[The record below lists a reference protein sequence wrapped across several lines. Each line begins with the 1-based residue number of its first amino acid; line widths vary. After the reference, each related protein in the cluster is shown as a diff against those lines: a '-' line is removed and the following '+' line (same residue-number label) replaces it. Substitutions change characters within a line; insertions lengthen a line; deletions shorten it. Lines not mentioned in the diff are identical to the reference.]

1 MDDKSIAIVLSGMGS
16 DGSLGIRSIKER
28 NGLVL
33 VQEPDNA
40 KFNSMPIHAIDA
52 ALADV
57 VASADQLPL
66 KLLNLLKLN
75 QPKRM
80 SSPGEQQ
87 TKSDIDKVIILIREK
102 TGHDFSSYKKSTLF
116 RRIERRKGA
125 HQFTEMVDYVRYL
138 QENPMEI
145 EILFRELLIG
155 VTNFFRDVHVWEK
168 LLENYLPDLLQ
179 KLPDGYVL
187 RAWVT
192 GCSTGEEAFSLAI
205 VFKEALEKIKTEKT
219 LSLQIF
225 ATDLDADAIDKARK
239 GIFTKNITVD
249 VNSERLKR
257 FFISDG
263 DNYHVHSSI
272 REMIIFAP
280 QNVTKDPPFTKL
292 DILTC
297 RNMLIYMDGE
307 LQKRLIDLFNFS
319 LNPGGILVLGTAE
332 TIENEKGFFE
342 EVDPKLKIYRRTT
355 VPSVHKFSDFPGTF
369 RPMLQDTVIPG
380 QVPNFNENTQGFVD
394 QLILQR
400 FAPAAVLVNN
410 QGDIIYIS
418 GRTGQFLEP
427 VAGKANWNIYAMA
440 REGLGNELPGLF
452 RKAVQ
457 DLSPM
462 TLKAVK
468 VKNDGNS
475 IYVDVTVER
484 LEHPKSLKGF
494 IIVVFAVVPEPIY
507 ANNTQ
512 DTNGK
517 QLPSSRELELEAQL
531 KRSNEEIHSIREEM
545 QTSQEELRSTNEELQ
560 STNEELQ
567 STNEE
572 LTTSK
577 EELQSVNEELH
588 SVNAELQNKVSEYLK
603 SNDDMKNLLN
613 STQIATLFLDKSYEH
628 QAFYRSRD
636 ADIQTTNYRYWP
648 AIYRSGYYT

>member
-1 MDDKSIAIVLSGMGS
+1 
-16 DGSLGIRSIKER
+16 
-28 NGLVL
+28 
-33 VQEPDNA
+33 
-40 KFNSMPIHAIDA
+40 
-52 ALADV
+52 
-57 VASADQLPL
+57 
-66 KLLNLLKLN
+66 
-75 QPKRM
+75 
-80 SSPGEQQ
+80 
-87 TKSDIDKVIILIREK
+87 
-102 TGHDFSSYKKSTLF
+102 
-116 RRIERRKGA
+116 
-125 HQFTEMVDYVRYL
+125 
-138 QENPMEI
+138 
-145 EILFRELLIG
+145 
-155 VTNFFRDVHVWEK
+155 
-168 LLENYLPDLLQ
+168 
-179 KLPDGYVL
+179 
-187 RAWVT
+187 
-192 GCSTGEEAFSLAI
+192 
-205 VFKEALEKIKTEKT
+205 
-219 LSLQIF
+219 
-225 ATDLDADAIDKARK
+225 
-239 GIFTKNITVD
+239 
-249 VNSERLKR
+249 
-257 FFISDG
+257 
-263 DNYHVHSSI
+263 
-272 REMIIFAP
+272 
-280 QNVTKDPPFTKL
+280 
-292 DILTC
+292 
-297 RNMLIYMDGE
+297 
-307 LQKRLIDLFNFS
+307 
-319 LNPGGILVLGTAE
+319 LGTAE

-613 STQIATLFLDKSYEH
+613 STQIATLFLDKHMNIRRFTDPVTQIFKLRTTDIGRPFTDLVTILEYPELESHAQQVIKTLTTIETAITTTEGKWYKIRIMP
-628 QAFYRSRD
+628 YRTMDDRID
-636 ADIQTTNYRYWP
+636 GLVITFNDITEAKLLELELKEAN
-648 AIYRSGYYT
+648 AILKKNG